1 MMLTI
6 LKRTSFAIA
15 YLPTFLLFANSAVS
29 AQEAAVETSNV
40 QVGRS
45 REDFIM
51 TPVNQKLTPFGRQVE
66 LNGLRPQA
74 IALSPD
80 GRLLVVSG
88 KTSELI
94 VLDPESGDV
103 KQRVRFPVNFQ
114 VEFAQDPTSAN
125 ILKPDGLGQVSF
137 TGLIFSPDGQQIF
150 LSNVNGSI
158 KVFSVNEKG
167 EVLPSRVFP

>member
-103 KQRVRFPVNFQ
+103 
-114 VEFAQDPTSAN
+114 
-125 ILKPDGLGQVSF
+125 
-137 TGLIFSPDGQQIF
+137 
-150 LSNVNGSI
+150 
-158 KVFSVNEKG
+158 
-167 EVLPSRVFP
+167 